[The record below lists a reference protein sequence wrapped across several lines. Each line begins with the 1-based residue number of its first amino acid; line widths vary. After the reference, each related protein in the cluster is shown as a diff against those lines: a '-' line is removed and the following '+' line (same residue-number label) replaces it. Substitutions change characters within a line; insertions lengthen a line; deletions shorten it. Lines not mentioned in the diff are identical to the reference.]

1 MCVYVCMY
9 VCMYVYI
16 HTHASLTAGVG
27 APSLPK
33 EAEHGSTDRT
43 VTKVTPRRYVVAGA
57 LRVPRDNRCVLGVGD
72 GSTGYRSRASRVVF
86 RGCG

>member
-1 MCVYVCMY
+1 MCI
-9 VCMYVYI
+9 YI
-16 HTHASLTAGVG
+16 YIYAHTHTHTHTSLTAGVG

-57 LRVPRDNRCVLGVGD
+57 LRVARDIRCVLGVGD